1 MGLQEKLDGISKDFA
16 AQADPVDVQKIE
28 KGVEHLARSGIM
40 DRVVKAGDRAPD
52 FTLEDADGSPV
63 ALASLRQKGPVV
75 LVFYRG
81 LW

>member
-16 AQADPVDVQKIE
+16 SQADPADVEKIK
-28 KGVEHLARSGIM
+28 KGVEHLAGSGIM

-52 FTLEDADGSPV
+52 FNLEDADGAHV